1 MDDDFNTAAAIGH
14 VYDAF
19 VLVNKLLDDPKAMP
33 KPQRLATLAALRRDL
48 ADMGAVLGIMTRPPS
63 EFLLARR
70 GRLCTRRKIDPAEI
84 EARIADRV
92 AARGARDF
100 ARADEIRATLKGRG
114 VELMDTPSGTT
125 WRVV

>member
-1 MDDDFNTAAAIGH
+1 
-14 VYDAF
+14 
-19 VLVNKLLDDPKAMP
+19 
-33 KPQRLATLAALRRDL
+33 
-48 ADMGAVLGIMTRPPS
+48 MGAVLGIMTRPPS

-70 GRLCTRRKIDPAEI
+70 GRLCARRSIDPAEI

-100 ARADEIRATLKGRG
+100 ARADEIRAALKGRG
-114 VELMDTPSGTT
+114 VELMDTPAGTT

>member
-1 MDDDFNTAAAIGH
+1 M
-14 VYDAF
+14 
-19 VLVNKLLDDPKAMP
+19 LVNKLLDDPKALP
-33 KPQRLATLAALRRDL
+33 KPERLATLAALRRDL
-48 ADMGAVLGIMTRPPS
+48 GEAGDVLGIMQRPPS

-70 GRLCTRRKIDPAEI
+70 ARLCARRKIDAAEI

-100 ARADEIRATLKGRG
+100 ARADEIRGALRERG